1 MIPGMPRRARPQPH
15 ASNRVNTSTRD
26 RILTAAQELFAEHGL
41 EGTSIRMIA
50 RRCGVT
56 DPAVH
61 YYFRSKRELFDALL
75 LEPDYAVAPGPS
87 ADRERVAHEMAEI
100 FAWWVSNIPYVRLM
114 TRQQLGG
121 DPDAVAYFRRV
132 EEDYHTRLREP
143 LSRLFGPDAS
153 DVSEAAFTMLS
164 AVIWNAVLS
173 YGNDAA
179 SVLDQPVFKRQVAG
193 IIDAALSWDPS
204 PCPHARGT
212 AG

>member
-15 ASNRVNTSTRD
+15 ASKRVTTNTRD
-26 RILTAAQELFAEHGL
+26 KILIAAQELFAEHGL

-75 LEPDYAVAPGPS
+75 LEPDYATAPGKA
-87 ADRERVAHEMAEI
+87 ADREGVAHEMAEI

-114 TRQQLGG
+114 TRQQLAG
-121 DPDAVAYFRRV
+121 DSDAVAYFRRV

-143 LSRLFGPDAS
+143 LTRLFGPDAA

-193 IIDAALSWDPS
+193 IIDAALSWDPA
-204 PCPHARGT
+204 PCSDVRDP